1 MIDFFKSAKFKGIVA
16 TVLICILVPLYSYFV
31 SDTVVTRIT
40 DAQMAKVEGKFMIAT
55 DYKPLVNF
63 DAPYRF
69 KFDSGNIQNEAI
81 RLRGQQVK
89 IWKYGWRIPFFSMY
103 ENVVKIEEVK

>member
-1 MIDFFKSAKFKGIVA
+1 MMEFFRSTKFKLILAGI
-16 TVLICILVPLYSYFV
+16 LFCILVPLYSYFV

-40 DAQMAKVEGKFMIAT
+40 DAQMAMVEGKFMIAT
-55 DYKPLVNF
+55 EYKPLVNF

-69 KFDSGNIQNEAI
+69 KFNSGNIQNEAI
-81 RLRGQQVK
+81 RLRGKQVK
-89 IWKYGWRIPFFSMY
+89 IWKYGWRIPIFSMY

>member
-1 MIDFFKSAKFKGIVA
+1 MIEFLKSTKLKVILGSIVF
-16 TVLICILVPLYSYFV
+16 IILAVLYSFFV

-40 DAQMAKVEGKFMIAT
+40 DAQMTMVDGKFMIAT
-55 DYKPLVNF
+55 DYKPLVNY
-63 DAPYRF
+63 DAKYRF

-81 RLRGQQVK
+81 RLKGKPVK
-89 IWKYGWRIPFFSMY
+89 IWKYGWRIPIFSMY